1 MSVKIAFSI
10 LSSETLTAQG
20 QWLWLSRLSGRFQLQ
35 IPAVR
40 IMSLA
45 KFILNNVY
53 CQLFEKT
60 KIKEMRPRM
69 AHLIN

>member
-1 MSVKIAFSI
+1 MSFELEMKV
-10 LSSETLTAQG
+10 G
-20 QWLWLSRLSGRFQLQ
+20 QWLWLSWLSGRFQLK

-69 AHLIN
+69 AHLIKKEIKVGFW